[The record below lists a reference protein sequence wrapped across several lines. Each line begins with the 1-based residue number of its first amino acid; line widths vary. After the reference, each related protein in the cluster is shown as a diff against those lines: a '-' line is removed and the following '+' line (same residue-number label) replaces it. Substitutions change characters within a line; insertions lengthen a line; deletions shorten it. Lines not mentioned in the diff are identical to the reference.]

1 MLDDSSKYDLYTF
14 QVEQRVVV
22 RVSLQ
27 DGAEERRTSSENHLG
42 SQILAR
48 ENIWE
53 KVYLKHFDKKSF
65 DLGNRKCLG
74 SSLTLARR
82 ITL

>member
-1 MLDDSSKYDLYTF
+1 MLDVSSKYDLNTF
-14 QVEQRVVV
+14 EVEQWVVV

-27 DGAEERRTSSENHLG
+27 DGAEEGRTSSQNHLG

-53 KVYLKHFDKKSF
+53 KV
-65 DLGNRKCLG
+65 
-74 SSLTLARR
+74 
-82 ITL
+82 

>member
-1 MLDDSSKYDLYTF
+1 MLDVSSKYDLNTF
-14 QVEQRVVV
+14 EVEQWVVV

-48 ENIWE
+48 ENVLV
-53 KVYLKHFDKKSF
+53 KVYLTTF
-65 DLGNRKCLG
+65 
-74 SSLTLARR
+74 
-82 ITL
+82 